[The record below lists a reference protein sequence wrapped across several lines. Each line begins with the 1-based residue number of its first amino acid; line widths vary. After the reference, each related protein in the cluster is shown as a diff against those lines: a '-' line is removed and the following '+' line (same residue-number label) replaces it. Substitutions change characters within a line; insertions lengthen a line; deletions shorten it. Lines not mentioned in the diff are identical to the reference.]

1 MRVEK
6 EKIKLKDFSF
16 ISNLVTDY
24 SENNHKLKSFV
35 TDFPNEKSII
45 KKIKNRKFSSSL
57 RSDLVKVLKKQ
68 YSNTFFYN
76 SNLELVNKNINKI
89 SLTDTYTI
97 TTGHQLCLFS
107 NPLFLIY
114 KIIDVINLSK
124 KISKISN
131 KNIIPIFWLA
141 SEDHDFDEIKEF
153 NLCENKYVWNKKTSN
168 KQVGLIKTKQIKV
181 FINNIFQSIEDGP
194 NKKDLKKF

>member
-6 EKIKLKDFSF
+6 EKIKLKEFSF

-89 SLTDTYTI
+89 SLSDTYTI

-114 KIIDVINLSK
+114 KIKSDRFFNKDKL
-124 KISKISN
+124 ISLVNSSSDN
-131 KNIIPIFWLA
+131 K
-141 SEDHDFDEIKEF
+141 
-153 NLCENKYVWNKKTSN
+153 
-168 KQVGLIKTKQIKV
+168 
-181 FINNIFQSIEDGP
+181 
-194 NKKDLKKF
+194 